1 MVASDVCDEGFG
13 CLLSSRGSSGS
24 SSGTLLYQN
33 SVERVQAVAHLAAT
47 TACGEADMYHVEHVA
62 AFSAG
67 VCSGGRPQWFAVL
80 TAAALLAISVGMSN
94 DIGG

>member
-47 TACGEADMYHVEHVA
+47 TA
-62 AFSAG
+62 
-67 VCSGGRPQWFAVL
+67 
-80 TAAALLAISVGMSN
+80 SVGRLICIMWNMSPRFLLLVCARAGDRN
-94 DIGG
+94 GSRC